1 MSIPTGK
8 YYLLLAVATLVVII
22 DQVGKY
28 IIVAHVGLYE
38 SITVIPG
45 FFNIVHVQNPGA
57 AFGLFSQQAPMIR
70 NIFLIGASVIAMGV
84 IFYLFYQTPATY
96 PLLSAGFALILGGA
110 AGNMIDRLR
119 YGKVVDFL
127 DFYIGSFHWPA
138 FNVADSAISV
148 GMVVFAYYVIFRK
161 VPI

>member
-1 MSIPTGK
+1 MSIPTRK

-22 DQVGKY
+22 DQVSKY
-28 IIVAHVGLYE
+28 IIVAHIGLYE

-70 NIFLIGASVIAMGV
+70 NIVLIGASVIAMGV
-84 IFYLFYQTPATY
+84 ILYLFYQAPATY

-119 YGKVVDFL
+119 WGKVVDFL
-127 DFYIGSFHWPA
+127 DLYIGSFHWPA

>member
-22 DQVGKY
+22 DQASKY
-28 IIVAHVGLYE
+28 IIVTHVGLYE

-70 NIFLIGASVIAMGV
+70 NIVL
-84 IFYLFYQTPATY
+84 
-96 PLLSAGFALILGGA
+96 
-110 AGNMIDRLR
+110 
-119 YGKVVDFL
+119 VVDFL
-127 DFYIGSFHWPA
+127 DLYIGSFHWPA

>member
-8 YYLLLAVATLVVII
+8 YYLLLAVAVLVVII
-22 DQVGKY
+22 DQVSKY
-28 IIVAHVGLYE
+28 IIVAHIGLYE

-70 NIFLIGASVIAMGV
+70 NIVLIGASVIAMGV
-84 IFYLFYQTPATY
+84 ILYLFHQTPATY

-119 YGKVVDFL
+119 WGKVVDFIDL
-127 DFYIGSFHWPA
+127 YIASFHWPA